1 MRSHH
6 HRPGLTGTVVK
17 VVVFTVVSVLIT
29 SIVISSLLDV
39 NTQPATG
46 YNADFSNA
54 SGLQPGDT
62 VRIAGVEVGK
72 VSAVTLQ
79 HNHAE
84 VSFSVDN
91 SQHLTTTSAA
101 AIHFEN
107 LLGQR
112 FLAVLPGR
120 SGGNPL
126 PPRGGHPRTPDHA
139 GHRPDGGIRRLPAP
153 VRRTLARPGEPV
165 GGLDH
170 RRLPG

>member
-1 MRSHH
+1 MI
-6 HRPGLTGTVVK
+6 
-17 VVVFTVVSVLIT
+17 IT

-46 YNADFSNA
+46 YFAEFSNA

-79 HNHAE
+79 HNHAN

-91 SQHLTTTSAA
+91 SQHLTTTSLA

-112 FLAVLPGR
+112 FLAVLPGK
-120 SGGNPL
+120 SGGRPL
-126 PPRGGHPRTPDHA
+126 APAASSPR
-139 GHRPDGGIRRLPAP
+139 P
-153 VRRTLARPGEPV
+153 VRRRPSI
-165 GGLDH
+165 
-170 RRLPG
+170 